1 MGERSDA
8 VSLDKRPRGFIASE
22 LNLAENTI
30 RDVPAL
36 PLRIRTP
43 DLDQHPQ
50 HINGGF
56 QPPPAEARPKGASLK
71 ASPV

>member
-1 MGERSDA
+1 MGERGDA

-36 PLRIRTP
+36 PLRAGTSANTRNTSMAAFSHRP
-43 DLDQHPQ
+43 RRRAHR
-50 HINGGF
+50 
-56 QPPPAEARPKGASLK
+56 ARH
-71 ASPV
+71 